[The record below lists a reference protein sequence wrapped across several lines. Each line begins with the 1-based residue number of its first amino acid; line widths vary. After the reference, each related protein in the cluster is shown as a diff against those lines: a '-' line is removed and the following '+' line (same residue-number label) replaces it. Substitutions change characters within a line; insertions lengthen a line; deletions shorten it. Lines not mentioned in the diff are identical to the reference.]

1 VEWGVIG
8 SSVGELSVEERAHCD
23 AESRLECRRVVIAQG
38 LSVGTALS
46 VGGSIELFS
55 HHAPYHDHIITTL
68 PWQIFFAFFASAALY
83 FVDFL
88 RPYTI
93 PFAML
98 MVIIVG
104 SLGGLVLGGMGGFDG
119 PFFYSIYMM
128 PTFVMLVPCELSM
141 RIAGTFAVLF
151 GFLSLF
157 LSQQDQI
164 VLIAPDITSVS
175 VFIIASACVLLGHR
189 DWIVSRERSLAM
201 FRLERDREVTR
212 VRNNELAERVRN
224 QARRARS
231 LANELLDVRSS
242 ERLNLARD
250 LHDDVGQLLVGAKM
264 ELELLE
270 HMRSMDES
278 LDIEQL
284 ARLYDVMFGLED
296 GIREMIRRLRSAS
309 APFDLESALGEL
321 FETYRER
328 ARCTLEVEVDTA
340 LFAGF
345 SNEVDHLVY
354 RVIQEGLTNA
364 AKHSDA
370 ERWWVVIR
378 AEGSSVR
385 VSVEDDGCAMLPD
398 DGEEGW
404 GILGLTERARALGG
418 EVHLSHREGS
428 EGGCRTVLE
437 AILPQ
442 VNIARIE
449 ERVEEE

>member
-46 VGGSIELFS
+46 VAGSIEFFS
-55 HHAPYHDHIITTL
+55 HHAAYHDHMLTTL

-83 FVDFL
+83 FGHFL

-93 PFAML
+93 SFAML
-98 MVIIVG
+98 MVIVVG

-128 PTFVMLVPCELSM
+128 PTFVMLVPCKLSM
-141 RIAGTFAVLF
+141 RIAGTFAVLI

-157 LSQQDQI
+157 LSQQQQI

-175 VFIIASACVLLGHR
+175 VFIIAAACVLLGHR

-201 FRLERDREVTR
+201 FRLERDREATR
-212 VRNNELAERVRN
+212 ARNNELAERVRS

-270 HMRSMDES
+270 HMRSLDES

-309 APFDLESALGEL
+309 APFDLTSALEEL
-321 FETYRER
+321 FDAYRQHGKS
-328 ARCTLEVEVDTA
+328 ALEVEIDTD
-340 LFAGF
+340 LFVAF
-345 SNEVDHLVY
+345 SNEVDHLVF
-354 RVIQEGLTNA
+354 RVVQEGLTNA
-364 AKHSDA
+364 AKHADA
-370 ERWWVVIR
+370 KHWRVVIR
-378 AEGSSVR
+378 EEEGALCVR
-385 VSVEDDGCAMLPD
+385 VEDDGAGSLPEGGGD
-398 DGEEGW
+398 GW
-404 GILGLTERARALGG
+404 GILGLVERARALGG
-418 EVHLSHREGS
+418 EVVLSRRKQGD
-428 EGGCRTVLE
+428 GGTRTVLE
-437 AILPQ
+437 AILPG
-442 VNIARIE
+442 VAG
-449 ERVEEE
+449 ERDDALAEEE